1 MKNIFKYA
9 MLSVAAFSLST
20 GFTACG
26 NDDDDDDIPANN
38 GTVNTNYTDK
48 HYGQDA
54 IDACADV
61 VSALEEAYNALAAAR
76 LSDEQTASL
85 KAILANDVDNV
96 IVPTYR
102 ALGDAVE
109 KMHTALGTL
118 SSSQVTQ
125 QNVNDACDAFKT
137 ARAEW
142 EKSEAFLMGP
152 AAGFDIDP
160 HIDSWPLDRAAL
172 HDYFKNP
179 NAEDLDESILG
190 FHALEF
196 ILFRDGQPRK
206 VEEFRGN
213 DSYKGFTDI
222 TGAQELQYAE
232 SVIADLL
239 NHVYE
244 LEVAWNPSNATRL
257 NAVKAAGLEYETPL
271 GKDFGY
277 NLKNAGDETTST
289 FPTLLDALHQVLSAD
304 EESCVGI
311 ANEVGTAKIANPFS
325 NGYIFY
331 VESPYSYN
339 SIKDFQ
345 DNIRSIENTWYGGR
359 NGKSSNVQNSFHQ
372 FFAANNPSLGKKVED
387 AIEDAISKIG
397 AMPAPFVKYVSTIW
411 NKTFE
416 DDPVI
421 DLEEE

>member
-1 MKNIFKYA
+1 MKKIFKFA
-9 MLSVAAFSLST
+9 LLFAAACTMTLS
-20 GFTACG
+20 FTSC
-26 NDDDDDDIPANN
+26 DDDDNN
-38 GTVNTNYTDK
+38 KTTTDEQYK
-48 HYGQDA
+48 DRTYGNEA
-54 IDACADV
+54 IEACEEL
-61 VSALEEAYNALAAAR
+61 VSALEQAYAVIGSANLTEQQTQALYAV
-76 LSDEQTASL
+76 LE
-85 KAILANDVDNV
+85 NNVDNV
-96 IVPTYR
+96 IVPTYS

-118 SSSQVTQ
+118 STSQVTQ
-125 QNVNDACDAFKT
+125 KNVNDACEAFLT

-179 NAEDLDESILG
+179 KAEDLDESVLG

-196 ILFRDGQPRK
+196 LLFRDGAPRK
-206 VEEFRGN
+206 VAEFTGN
-213 DSYKGFTDI
+213 DTYKGFTDI
-222 TGAQELQYAE
+222 TGAQELTYAE
-232 SVIADLL
+232 EVIADLL

-244 LEVAWNPSNATRL
+244 LEVSWNPANKTRL
-257 NAVKAAGLEYETPL
+257 TAGQNAGLDYQTKL
-271 GKDFGY
+271 GLSFGED
-277 NLKNAGDETTST
+277 LKNAGSDKSMY
-289 FPTLLDALHQVLSAD
+289 PTLKEAIQQVLSLP

-325 NGYIFY
+325 AGYIFY
-331 VESPYSYN
+331 VESPYSHN

-345 DNIRSIENTWYGGR
+345 DNIRSIENIWYGGR
-359 NGKSSNVQNSFHQ
+359 SGKSSNVKNSFHN
-372 FFAANNPSLGKKVED
+372 FFSANSSAAGKKVED
-387 AIEDAISKIG
+387 AIQNAIDKIG
-397 AMPAPFVKYVSTIW
+397 NMPAPFVKYVSTIW

-421 DLEEE
+421 DLEEEE